1 MKRINIPTLIAITI
15 ITWSMVNVTHET
27 LGHAGFGLLSGFQ
40 IKAVNTTT
48 AYLDVNWENE
58 ITQNGFQKL
67 RLFLYGGV
75 LMNLITGIIAL
86 CILRYVKFNNAQGR
100 YFLWLFASFSY
111 VVVVMNFVTAPLTG
125 GGDLAEIIRT
135 YDNQLLVRLIV
146 FISGVFILI
155 FGFRALQLSFMPV
168 TKDLRNIRF
177 SFSMIPL
184 VTIIVLQTL
193 SILKSPF
200 ASLPPAQNHLLV
212 SIFAY
217 FHFLIWSLFVYFFP
231 NPGKKNLIE
240 NSVPSKSLSWII
252 AGVIITLFY
261 IFILGPGIGSFDGH
275 PMLSID

>member
-1 MKRINIPTLIAITI
+1 MNKINILTLIAITI
-15 ITWSMVNVTHET
+15 ITWSMVNITHET

-48 AYLDVNWENE
+48 VYADVNWENE
-58 ITQNGFQKL
+58 ITQNGFKKL

-75 LMNLITGIIAL
+75 LMNMITGIIAL
-86 CILRYVKFNNAQGR
+86 LILRYVKFNNAQGR

-135 YDNQLLVRLIV
+135 YDNQLLPRLIV

-155 FGFRALQLSFMPV
+155 FGYRALQLSFMPV
-168 TKDLRNIRF
+168 TKDSRKIRL
-177 SFSMIPL
+177 SLTMIPL
-184 VTIIVLQTL
+184 ATIIVLQTL

-217 FHFLIWSLFVYFFP
+217 FHFAIWALVVYFFP
-231 NPGKKNLIE
+231 FPGKKNLIE

-252 AGVIITLFY
+252 AGAIVTLFY
-261 IFILGPGIGSFDGH
+261 IFLLGPGIGSFDGH